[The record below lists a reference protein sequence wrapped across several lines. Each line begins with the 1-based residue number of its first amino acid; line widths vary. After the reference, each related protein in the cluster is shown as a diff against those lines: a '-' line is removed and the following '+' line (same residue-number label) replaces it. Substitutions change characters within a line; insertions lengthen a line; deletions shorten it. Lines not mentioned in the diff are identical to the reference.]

1 MKKSKKIWT
10 IELPDKAPITG
21 AMLVMIQK
29 LGGKVVSTKEEFAPL
44 TDEEC
49 RFWYKRWMN
58 LPDTDF
64 CPVDRQH
71 KIVYSIKP
79 VAGKL
84 KVGVAKCRNED
95 TFNLAFGRA
104 LAGARCLG
112 DRKLERAL
120 LRFTPE
126 QIDKFF

>member
-1 MKKSKKIWT
+1 MKKKTICT
-10 IELPDKAPITG
+10 IELPADVTRTG
-21 AMLVMIQK
+21 ALEVAIRV
-29 LGGKVVSTKEEFAPL
+29 LNGKVVNIKEEVLPL

-49 RFWYKRWMN
+49 RFWRRRWLS

-64 CPVDRQH
+64 YATDSQH
-71 KIVYSIKP
+71 KIVYS
-79 VAGKL
+79 VNRLEGKV
-84 KVGVAKCRNED
+84 KIGVAKCRNED
-95 TFNLAFGRA
+95 TFNFAFGRA
-104 LAGARCLG
+104 LAEARCLG

>member
-1 MKKSKKIWT
+1 MKKKMIWT
-10 IELPDKAPITG
+10 IELPSNTACPS
-21 AMLVMIQK
+21 LVRSSLYG
-29 LGGKVVSTKEEFAPL
+29 LGCKIVNTKEEYEPI

-49 RFWYKRWMN
+49 RFWRERWLS

-71 KIVYSIKP
+71 KIVYS
-79 VAGKL
+79 VNFLAGKL

-95 TFNLAFGRA
+95 IFNFAFGRA
-104 LAGARCLG
+104 LAEARCLG

>member
-1 MKKSKKIWT
+1 MRKKTIWT
-10 IELPDKAPITG
+10 IELPADATRIG
-21 AMLVMIQK
+21 ALEVAIHV
-29 LGGKVVSTKEEFAPL
+29 LNGKVVNIREKVLPL

-49 RFWYKRWMN
+49 RFWRRRWMN

-64 CPVDRQH
+64 YTTDPQH
-71 KIVYSIKP
+71 KIVYS
-79 VAGKL
+79 VNCLAGKL

-95 TFNLAFGRA
+95 TFNFAFGRA
-104 LAGARCLG
+104 LAEARCLG